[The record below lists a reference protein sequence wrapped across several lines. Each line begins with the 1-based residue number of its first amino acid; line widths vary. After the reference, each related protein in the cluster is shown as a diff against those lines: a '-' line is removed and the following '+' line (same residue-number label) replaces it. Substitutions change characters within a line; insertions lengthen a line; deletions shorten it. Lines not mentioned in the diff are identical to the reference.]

1 MATIDAIIACFPK
14 FLKDQPRAL
23 SDDRLDHLEQ
33 VLASLDQTTTL
44 RDGMTVWFK
53 ALVVQKTAEPIEK
66 AWFTQDSS
74 SIKSKIER
82 GNF

>member
-1 MATIDAIIACFPK
+1 VIR
-14 FLKDQPRAL
+14 KDDDPNAQP
-23 SDDRLDHLEQ
+23 
-33 VLASLDQTTTL
+33 
-44 RDGMTVWFK
+44 
-53 ALVVQKTAEPIEK
+53 LVVQKTAEPIEK